1 MKITADLDK
10 CQGYANCAAEAPD
23 VYDLDGPYVKIL
35 QPVPGPEFQDAARS
49 GARRCPVRALAVED

>member
-1 MKITADLDK
+1 MKIIADLDK

-35 QPVPGPEFQDAARS
+35 QSVPAPELRDAARS
-49 GARRCPVRALAVED
+49 GARRCPVRALTIED